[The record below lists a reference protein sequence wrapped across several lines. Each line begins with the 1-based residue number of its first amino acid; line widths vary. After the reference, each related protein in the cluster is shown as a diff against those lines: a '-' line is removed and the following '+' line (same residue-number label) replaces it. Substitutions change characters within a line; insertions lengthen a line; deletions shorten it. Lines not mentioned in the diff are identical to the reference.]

1 MLQSTH
7 LTGISSPR
15 FRRCSVGEE
24 ARVLSQKLFSLHRL
38 FSKIGVSPVPSVSK
52 AHLQLLG
59 IQNFHTRALGVQESH
74 GVDEHLAL
82 KECLAGLNVARVVSF
97 QKLFF
102 VHYSLQKAFEGRDFF
117 WETGFKNRVK
127 ALLQSRVFFF

>member
-1 MLQSTH
+1 MIGPQT
-7 LTGISSPR
+7 
-15 FRRCSVGEE
+15 
-24 ARVLSQKLFSLHRL
+24 

-59 IQNFHTRALGVQESH
+59 IQIFHTKAMGVQESH

-82 KECLAGLNVARVVSF
+82 KECLAGLNIARFVGF
-97 QKLFF
+97 HQLFF
-102 VHYSLQKAFEGRDFF
+102 MHHPLKQAFERREF

-127 ALLQSRVFFF
+127 ALLQNQVFFLDFELKRTFEEC